1 MNSSLF
7 FRRYR
12 LVFAILI
19 ALSVIACSDTPVVEP
34 SDTALVDA
42 SGADTAPATQD
53 IADTTEATD
62 TAVPDTNNNQEP
74 DTAPSDTAGED
85 IQDVSSE
92 DTTPAPDAAD
102 VADVLP
108 DVADWE
114 TIKSDC
120 EELGVADSWTGTFE
134 GVIEHDVI
142 PPDGINLIDEPIPV
156 DGKLSFAITC
166 VDSKFQVNGKLDG
179 FGVAQ
184 GESYPFTLT
193 LKGYYNPKT
202 GALNADI
209 TEGKVLLLDAIEVYF
224 KGAFNGNLGKNEA
237 DEDQFTGTWSAETT
251 GTNAGELIQ
260 GEAWGDGSWVAS
272 ADE

>member
-1 MNSSLF
+1 MKSSLVL
-7 FRRYR
+7 RRYP
-12 LVFAILI
+12 LVFIVLT
-19 ALSVIACSDTPVVEP
+19 ALCGLACSDTTVVEP

-42 SGADTAPATQD
+42 SGADTAPSNLD
-53 IADTTEATD
+53 VADTAEPTD
-62 TAVPDTNNNQEP
+62 TVVPDTKQTEP
-74 DTAPSDTAGED
+74 
-85 IQDVSSE
+85 
-92 DTTPAPDAAD
+92 DTTPADVTLEDIQEVKSEDTNEVPDTEDIAD
-102 VADVLP
+102 VPP
-108 DVADWE
+108 DIEEWD

-134 GVIEHDVI
+134 GIIEHDVI

-166 VDSKFQVNGKLDG
+166 VDSKFQVDGKLDG

-224 KGAFNGNLGKNEA
+224 KGAFNGNLGKNEE